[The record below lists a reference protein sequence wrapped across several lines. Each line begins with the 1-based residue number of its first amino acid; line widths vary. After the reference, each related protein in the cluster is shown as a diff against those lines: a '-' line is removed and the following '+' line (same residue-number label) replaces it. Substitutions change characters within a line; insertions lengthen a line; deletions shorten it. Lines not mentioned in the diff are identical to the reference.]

1 MNYPLH
7 MAYFAA
13 KKGQTHLI
21 IRWQAIIDGK
31 IIKFSSWVRDDS
43 VLIIDGLLNEIS
55 NYFNADIYDPRVFR
69 VLLEGERSHQKLV

>member
-31 IIKFSSWVRDDS
+31 IIKFPSWVRDDS

-69 VLLEGERSHQKLV
+69 VLLEGERFHQKLV